1 MKKLPREIIRREDQP
16 DYKPEIWQPSWQCF
30 CCHDT
35 GEVNQHLARL
45 VIDGYEQGKDKIPRC
60 QNTGCNAG
68 DCLDSLVG
76 MIDYRFNAAICQE
89 LDVIHREDWQK
100 TTQNK
105 AALIRQ
111 KISELASSRSLRK
124 SDRTP
129 EEEQV
134 ASRRHQENLLLSPRE
149 QDKLRAVVYGGK
161 A

>member
-89 LDVIHREDWQK
+89 LDVIHREDWRK

-111 KISELASSRSLRK
+111 KNFRAGFVKKLEKKRSHPRRGASCFK
-124 SDRTP
+124 AT
-129 EEEQV
+129 
-134 ASRRHQENLLLSPRE
+134 PRE
-149 QDKLRAVVYGGK
+149 LTAQSQRTRQTSCCCVWR
-161 A
+161 